1 MPTSLASSDAH
12 AASPT
17 GAALPGPAF
26 RPRRLPG
33 LKVLGT
39 NSQGRVVL
47 LDPES
52 PNWAVLPPSLAH
64 FLSACDG
71 ERTLGELSRTFRFR
85 ADGQGE
91 TGLGTVVR
99 RLQDLGMLEGG
110 HPAEPCAN
118 ECGPAPLGTLALY
131 LTRACN
137 LRCRYCF
144 LSAGKPYEDELTT
157 REYQDLLGQGA
168 ELGVGVVQ
176 WLGGEP
182 LMRPDLFEIAAH
194 GRSLGLSQHLLTNGT
209 LVTAESATRVRE
221 HFDGVQVS
229 LDGMEAVNDRFRN
242 RGSFR
247 RTVAGIRTLLDAGN
261 PVVVSC
267 VVSRHNIDQMDEFFE
282 FMAGL
287 GVRSLHFMNLQKC
300 GRGRNTCE
308 DGVSTYEFAYRL
320 TELWR
325 RWQDT
330 FVLPLPKLLKL
341 PRFERKLNCS
351 PGNGVV
357 EIDPCGRVFPCYYF
371 MEAGEVAGN
380 IRSSGLADIYYGS
393 EHLARLRRVS
403 VDDREPCR
411 SCDYRYLCG
420 GGCMGENEPSPE
432 FCEDTVRL
440 IHYILFETQELLA
453 QQERAQA
460 ALEAAAATRRAALVE
475 PSPAT
480 N

>member
-1 MPTSLASSDAH
+1 MQTSLASPIPYATPSDG
-12 AASPT
+12 P
-17 GAALPGPAF
+17 LPGPGF
-26 RPRRLPG
+26 RPRRLSG
-33 LKVLGT
+33 LKVLGS
-39 NSQGRVVL
+39 NSQGQVVV

-52 PNWAVLPPSLAH
+52 PNWALLPPSVAQ

-71 ERTLGELSRTFRFR
+71 TRTLSELGRGFRFG
-85 ADGQGE
+85 ADGPGGP
-91 TGLGTVVR
+91 GLGPVVR
-99 RLQDLGMLEGG
+99 RLQDLGVLEGV
-110 HPAEPCAN
+110 PAAGPSTTD
-118 ECGPAPLGTLALY
+118 CGPAPLGTLALY

-144 LSAGKPYEDELTT
+144 LSAGKPYQDELTT
-157 REYQDLLGQGA
+157 GEYRDLLDQGA

-194 GRSLGLSQHLLTNGT
+194 GRQLGLSQHLLTNGT
-209 LVTAESATRVRE
+209 LVTPESAARVRE
-221 HFDGVQVS
+221 HFEGVQVS
-229 LDGMEAVNDRFRN
+229 LDGMEEVNDRFRN

-371 MEAGEVAGN
+371 MEAGEAAGSVRN
-380 IRSSGLADIYYGS
+380 ARLADIYYGS

-420 GGCMGENEPSPE
+420 GGCMGENEPSAE

-453 QQERAQA
+453 QQERAQM
-460 ALEAAAATRRAALVE
+460 ALEGAAATRRPSLVDL
-475 PSPAT
+475 SSVTA
-480 N
+480 